1 VKQFVVIGL
10 GRFGASVAR
19 SLAEAGYEVLGI
31 DILDDRVRPLAN
43 VLTHVV
49 QADATDEEVLRSLG
63 IRNFDCCVVAL
74 SSNLQSSILVT
85 MTAKELGVPM
95 VVAKARD
102 DQHGKVLTK
111 IGADRIIFP
120 ERDMGLR
127 LAHSLISGNI
137 LDLIELSP
145 SHSVAEVVAN
155 DRMVGK
161 SLRQLDLRAKFG
173 VNVLAIKR
181 GSNIQI
187 SPRAE
192 DVLNEGDVL
201 VVIGHNDVIR
211 KLESW

>member
-10 GRFGASVAR
+10 GRFGASVAS

-85 MTAKELGVPM
+85 MIAKELGVPM
-95 VVAKARD
+95 VVSKARD
-102 DQHGKVLTK
+102 DQHGKVLAK

-181 GSNIQI
+181 GSNISI

>member
-1 VKQFVVIGL
+1 MKQFVVIGL

>member
-10 GRFGASVAR
+10 GRFGASVAS

-85 MTAKELGVPM
+85 MMAKELGVPM
-95 VVAKARD
+95 VVSKARD
-102 DQHGKVLTK
+102 DQHGKVLAK

>member
-1 VKQFVVIGL
+1 
-10 GRFGASVAR
+10 
-19 SLAEAGYEVLGI
+19 
-31 DILDDRVRPLAN
+31 
-43 VLTHVV
+43 
-49 QADATDEEVLRSLG
+49 
-63 IRNFDCCVVAL
+63 
-74 SSNLQSSILVT
+74 
-85 MTAKELGVPM
+85 
-95 VVAKARD
+95 
-102 DQHGKVLTK
+102 
-111 IGADRIIFP
+111 
-120 ERDMGLR
+120 MGLR

-181 GSNIQI
+181 GSNISI

>member
-1 VKQFVVIGL
+1 MKQFVVIGL
-10 GRFGASVAR
+10 GRFGSSVAT
-19 SLAEAGYEVLGI
+19 SLAEAGYDVLGI
-31 DILDDRVRPLAN
+31 DMLEERVRPMAN

-63 IRNFDCCVVAL
+63 VRNFDCCVVAL

>member
-1 VKQFVVIGL
+1 MKQFVVIGL
-10 GRFGASVAR
+10 GRFGASVAS

-85 MTAKELGVPM
+85 MIAKELGVPM
-95 VVAKARD
+95 VVSKARD
-102 DQHGKVLTK
+102 DQHGKVLAK

-181 GSNIQI
+181 GSNISI

>member
-1 VKQFVVIGL
+1 MKQFVVIGL
-10 GRFGASVAR
+10 GRFGASVAS

-49 QADATDEEVLRSLG
+49 QADATDEEVLRALG

-85 MTAKELGVPM
+85 MIAKELGVPM
-95 VVAKARD
+95 VVSKARD
-102 DQHGKVLTK
+102 DQHGKVLAK

-181 GSNIQI
+181 GSNISI